1 MSVTFINRTSRVAIE
16 ARIAQLRRVSQCSS
30 ELMILGDYQAPF
42 GKTEARAEARKWLCQ
57 V

>member
-1 MSVTFINRTSRVAIE
+1 MSVTFDNRTSRVAIE
-16 ARIAQLRRVSQCSS
+16 ARIAQLRRLSHCSG

-42 GKTEARAEARKWLCQ
+42 GKVEARTEALKWLWQ

>member
-1 MSVTFINRTSRVAIE
+1 MSVTFVNRTSRVAIE
-16 ARIAQLRRVSQCSS
+16 ARIAQLRRLSHCSG

-42 GKTEARAEARKWLCQ
+42 GKVEARTEALKWLWQ